1 MHFSVLTSTS
11 NKMEALK
18 GSLIPSL
25 QIPST
30 PTTLHKT
37 QFLNF
42 QFCPIP
48 TSFLKSIQRNT
59 SRSKLLSRSK
69 LFATSSSSTAST
81 EPIDP
86 TDPLLETDSQEEKF
100 DWFSQWYPVMP
111 VRDLDKRVPHA
122 KKVIGFD
129 VVVWWDRNEGSWKVF
144 DDTCPHRL
152 APLSEGRIDQW
163 GRLQCV
169 YHGWCFN
176 GSGDCKFI
184 PQAPPD
190 GPPVHTFK
198 KACVAAY
205 PCTVQNGIL
214 WFWPNSNPEYK
225 DILSKKKPPY
235 IPELDDPSYV
245 KPMANRDFPFG
256 YEILIENLMDPSHVP
271 YAHFKLLPNPPSKN
285 RVKLDREG
293 GAPIDISI
301 EKLDKNGFQA
311 TRYGGNSRFMAP
323 CTYYSAVSLTSV
335 NPGNVSDQGNGS
347 VSSAGNN
354 MPSSNSNV
362 PQQRGLLVFY
372 CVPVSPGR
380 SRLILIFPR
389 NFGVW
394 IDKIIPRWVFHVRLN
409 LVLDSDLYLLHIE
422 ERKIMDAGSSNWQ
435 KACFVPTKSDAQVV
449 AFRKWLKKYS
459 DGQIN
464 WGEMFSGLPPSTPKE
479 QLMDRYWSHVVN
491 CSSCRVAYKGLNALE
506 VVLQVVSIV
515 SIGIVAATKQ
525 TGMSAVARTTL
536 VLMAVLCFAASRWL
550 AHFIY
555 KNFHFHDYNH
565 ALL

>member
-1 MHFSVLTSTS
+1 
-11 NKMEALK
+11 MEALK
-18 GSLIPSL
+18 GSFMSSL
-25 QIPST
+25 KIPST
-30 PTTLHKT
+30 PARLHKT

-42 QFCPIP
+42 QFCSIP
-48 TSFLKSIQRNT
+48 TSFLKSIQRDT
-59 SRSKLLSRSK
+59 SRSKLFTTL
-69 LFATSSSSTAST
+69 SSSPVST

-86 TDPLLETDSQEEKF
+86 TDSLPETDTQEEKF

-111 VRDLDKRVPHA
+111 VCDLDKRVPHA
-122 KKVIGFD
+122 KRVIGFD
-129 VVVWWDRNEGSWKVF
+129 VVVWWDRNESSWKVF
-144 DDTCPHRL
+144 DDACPHRL

-205 PCTVQNGIL
+205 PSTVQNGIL
-214 WFWPNSNPEYK
+214 WFWPNTNPEYK

-235 IPELDDPSYV
+235 FPELDDPSYV
-245 KPMANRDFPFG
+245 KPMANREFPFG
-256 YEILIENLMDPSHVP
+256 YEILIENLVDPSH
-271 YAHFKLLPNPPSKN
+271 HFIPFSSVICKN
-285 RVKLDREG
+285 KLDREG

-311 TRYGGNSRFMAP
+311 TRNGGNSKFMAP
-323 CTYYSAVSLTSV
+323 CTYYSAVSPPT
-335 NPGNVSDQGNGS
+335 S
-347 VSSAGNN
+347 VSSSGNSKE
-354 MPSSNSNV
+354 PSSNV
-362 PQQRGLLVFY
+362 PQRKVLLIFY
-372 CVPVSPGR
+372 CIPVSPGK
-380 SRLILIFPR
+380 SRLIFTFPR

-394 IDKIIPRWVFHVRLN
+394 IDKIIPRWVFHLGQN

-422 ERKIMDAGSSNWQ
+422 EHKIMEVGPSNWQ

-459 DGQIN
+459 DCQIN
-464 WGEMFSGLPPSTPKE
+464 WGEKFSGGLPPTPPKE

-506 VVLQVVSIV
+506 VVLQVMAIV

-525 TGMSAVARTTL
+525 NVLSAVTRTAL